1 MTEATVAFEGF
12 EPPQANFTRI
22 PNDFLE
28 AMSIINTLGEMKVVY
43 YILRHTWGF
52 QDDSKRIT
60 LDEFRHGRKRKDG
73 SRLDSGTGLAK
84 STIIDGL
91 LRAEEH
97 GFIEVHI
104 DTKDAARIK
113 KTYSLRLKDNLDV
126 GKSYTQVQKSDSRG
140 TEIRQRSEKETPER
154 PSQKVAATPPVLEND
169 YHKKIYFRDKAV
181 HRLGTVRDGPWEVEC
196 ESCGGTV
203 YIPKLDKEFGC
214 LCGNQVF
221 TLLSKKP
228 FEPTKVRK
236 PESVEAYY
244 AIVKSRGV
252 RYGANEDYEVD
263 IANSV
268 TDVSRWRQVI
278 KEYIH
283 PDFGGNPYAVD
294 KMLVYYN
301 ENRLPGTR
309 KRKEREALS
318 HVSRL
323 KPVEQ
328 TWTQEDIDRYE
339 RGETV
344 TVDMEAIRREVKK
357 GGNNE
362 S

>member
-1 MTEATVAFEGF
+1 MSVKCTSRVWELSKATGSHRLVLLAIADF
-12 EPPQANFTRI
+12 ANEDGVCW
-22 PNDFLE
+22 P
-28 AMSIINTLGEMKVVY
+28 G
-43 YILRHTWGF
+43 
-52 QDDSKRIT
+52 QDR
-60 LDEFRHGRKRKDG
+60 
-73 SRLDSGTGLAK
+73 LAK
-84 STIIDGL
+84 MAQISVSSVKRVIADLVESGELWRDRRKNRGHSGNGYIVLLGLTEEELERAMQLAIDLGCD
-91 LRAEEH
+91 AE
-97 GFIEVHI
+97 
-104 DTKDAARIK
+104 
-113 KTYSLRLKDNLDV
+113 SLREALDPGIVDDTSQVSPTVRGGTTAMNHDPSLSVPDPSSSGLKD
-126 GKSYTQVQKSDSRG
+126 K
-140 TEIRQRSEKETPER
+140 
-154 PSQKVAATPPVLEND
+154 PPVLEND

-181 HRLGTVRDGPWEVEC
+181 NRLGTVRDGPWEVEC